1 MRAKI
6 KHTDILSLDANKLI
20 EFNRDQHNTFAK
32 EHNFTID
39 ESCHKRDNRHVKKDK
54 ITAIFDRKNAE
65 HNYMSKFRFI
75 FIQWRAHTAR
85 QKQFLTA
92 INRTIL
98 KSMWQNGFDNISAFA
113 RDKHLT
119 RVQNKHL
126 QGMVRMYKKKRAKQA
141 LNQWR
146 YSIWANCVDGT
157 VVLAR
162 TYDEEVTYHK
172 TRSERIKEWTQK
184 KGLNFVRSKNLAML
198 FMAWKKA
205 ILEQKALRNAT
216 LTLTDH
222 YKTFLARRELKRW
235 R

>member
-1 MRAKI
+1 MRATI
-6 KHTDILSLDANKLI
+6 KHTDILSFDANKFI
-20 EFNRDQHNTFAK
+20 AFNRDQHKTFVK
-32 EHNFTID
+32 EHELSTNV
-39 ESCHKRDNRHVKKDK
+39 CCLKRDNRHVKKDK
-54 ITAIFDRKNAE
+54 ITGIFDRKNAE
-65 HNYMSKFRFI
+65 HNYMGKFRFI

-98 KSMWQNGFDNISAFA
+98 KSMWQNGFDNISAFS
-113 RDKHLT
+113 RDKHQT

-126 QGMVRMYKKKRAKQA
+126 QAMVRMYKKKRAKRA

-162 TYDEEVTYHK
+162 TYDEEVKYHK

-184 KGLNFVRSKNLAML
+184 KGLKYVRSKNLTML
-198 FMAWKKA
+198 FNAWKNA

-216 LTLTDH
+216 
-222 YKTFLARRELKRW
+222 
-235 R
+235 